1 MDVILRIKLVI
12 ALDKIRQPPHFFGR
26 FDIGM
31 VFAKVFGTF
40 KPPPSLQKE
49 SIIPIRLS
57 KLNIERIIGFDIV
70 SQ

>member
-40 KPPPSLQKE
+40 KPPLTAKRKYNPY
-49 SIIPIRLS
+49 
-57 KLNIERIIGFDIV
+57 
-70 SQ
+70 

>member
-40 KPPPSLQKE
+40 KPPPNCK
-49 SIIPIRLS
+49 
-57 KLNIERIIGFDIV
+57 KKV
-70 SQ
+70 